1 MLRMS
6 QKTLRK
12 TTFFI
17 ILSRYCIA
25 YILLLQ
31 ITTNLILIDNQK
43 FESCSIN
50 RVEIL

>member
-1 MLRMS
+1 MS

-17 ILSRYCIA
+17 ILNRHCIA
-25 YILLLQ
+25 YT
-31 ITTNLILIDNQK
+31 ITTNLILLDNQK

-50 RVEIL
+50 HVEIL